1 MNDLNEI
8 INSISR
14 KKEIDIKKIL
24 ELDLDENDY
33 LQVISELKSKRI
45 KIVEK
50 QDEQEEYN
58 YDAAF
63 ATVDSTD
70 IYFREIAK
78 YKVLTPEEEKDLAK
92 KVKLGDE
99 EARNKFIESNLK
111 LVISVA
117 KSYLHQGLPVLD
129 VIEEGNLGLI
139 TAVERFDPEL
149 GYKFSTYAIWWIRQS
164 IMRGIQEK
172 SRVVK
177 ISVGANE
184 LYSKIKRYNN
194 KIYLEKGREATT
206 EELSLALNIREEKI
220 KQLKTSFQDVI
231 SLDSKVNEEEEDTT
245 IADFIADPSSMEEII
260 VENLEKES
268 IKNILNYLNEREKT
282 ILLMRFGFV
291 NDKIY
296 TLEEIGKKLGITR
309 ERVRQ
314 LEIKILKKIR
324 RGIVKNDYGCY
335 MDCKR
340 FRR

>member
-8 INSISR
+8 ISSISR
-14 KKEIDIKKIL
+14 EKEIDIKKIL
-24 ELDLDENDY
+24 ELNLDENDY
-33 LQVISELKSKRI
+33 LQVINAQKSKGI

-50 QDEQEEYN
+50 QEEYEE
-58 YDAAF
+58 YDYDDTF
-63 ATVDSTD
+63 ATVDSIG

-78 YKVLTPEEEKDLAK
+78 YKLLTPEEEKDLAK
-92 KVKLGDE
+92 KAKLGDE
-99 EARNKFIESNLK
+99 EARNKFIEANLK

-117 KSYLHQGLPVLD
+117 KSYFHQGLPVLD
-129 VIEEGNLGLI
+129 IIEEGNLGLI
-139 TAVERFDPEL
+139 AAVERFDPEL

-220 KQLKTSFQDVI
+220 EQLKTSFQDII
-231 SLDSKVNEEEEDTT
+231 SLDSKVNDEEEDTT
-245 IADFIADPSSMEEII
+245 IADFVADPSSMEEII

-268 IKNILNYLNEREKT
+268 IKKILNCLNEREKT

-291 NDKIY
+291 NDRIH

-314 LEIKILKKIR
+314 LEIKTLKKIR
-324 RGIVKNDYGCY
+324 RGIVKKDYGCY
-335 MDCKR
+335 IDCKR
-340 FRR
+340 FGR